1 MVVIAR
7 SASWCKLKSA
17 AAVAFSLT
25 SLLEREKISAT
36 MARQYVVLSAV
47 CLLLTMVAAAQMS
60 SPNPGIHSDPN
71 SRIGPMYS
79 GAGGVLIVSVRD
91 EKKASLDR
99 QAVVKLVDQN
109 RQKTTWQ
116 ATSENSDTTF
126 IDLTLGKYEVEV
138 SAFGYLPEHKLVD
151 VLSLDHS
158 NSTQI
163 ILKRDPDAIDFN
175 ASSAT
180 LPAKASKETKRAI
193 SSLSIGKLKDAQKHL
208 DAAYSIAPSSAY
220 LNFLMGYLSFEQQ
233 NLQGAQTYLE
243 KAITLDPHN
252 AQALTLLGRVYLQ
265 EAENAKAQ
273 GVLQRAVATDA
284 ENWMAHNLLADA
296 YLRQNDYSN
305 ALTQADL
312 AIQGGKAGSIAA
324 QIIRGEALA
333 AMGRDQEAIQAFNT
347 YLENAPDSPTAAQV
361 RDRIADVEH
370 RGSEPQTATKATAK
384 NDLLLASAQPT
395 LSLKAWA
402 PPDVDTAKPPVAA
415 GVSCPYQEI
424 IDKSG
429 QSMKQFVED
438 VARISAIEDL
448 LHERLDDSGN
458 PTTKEDLKFDYVATI
473 SERQPGI
480 LLVDEFRNQR
490 YGVTDLPDQIL
501 TNGFPSLALVFHP
514 DMRDNFDISCEGL
527 GQLHGQAT
535 WLLHFQ
541 QRKDRP
547 DTLQTYKIGNKFYPV
562 ALKGRAWITADKFQI
577 IRIETQLVHS
587 MPEIQLLAEH
597 QITEYAPVAFPKKNV
612 ELWLPKSAEVY
623 LELRKHYYYRRHS
636 FDHFMLFSVDS
647 VDKVREAKG
656 NPGPGS
662 FSPKKKRKHFWS

>member
-1 MVVIAR
+1 LHNP
-7 SASWCKLKSA
+7 SASWCKLKCA
-17 AAVAFSLT
+17 ADAAFSLT
-25 SLLEREKISAT
+25 CLLDREKISAT
-36 MARQYVVLSAV
+36 MACRYVVLSAF
-47 CLLLTMVAAAQMS
+47 CNLLTIVAAAQMS
-60 SPNPGIHSDPN
+60 SPNPVIRSDPN
-71 SRIGPMYS
+71 SRIAPMYNA
-79 GAGGVLIVSVRD
+79 AGGVLIVSVRD
-91 EKKASLDR
+91 EKKAILDR

-126 IDLTLGKYEVEV
+126 LDLTLGKYDVEV
-138 SAFGYLPEHKLVD
+138 SAFGYLPEHNVID
-151 VLSLDHS
+151 VLTLDHS
-158 NSTQI
+158 TSIQI
-163 ILKRDPDAIDFN
+163 ILKRDPNAIDFN
-175 ASSAT
+175 VSSET
-180 LPAKASKETKRAI
+180 LPAKALKERKRAI
-193 SSLSIGKLKDAQKHL
+193 SSLSVGKLKDAQKHL
-208 DAAYSIAPSSAY
+208 DAAYSVAPSSAS
-220 LNFLMGYLSFEQQ
+220 LNFLMGYLSVEQQ
-233 NLQGAQTYLE
+233 NLEGAQTYLE
-243 KAITLDPHN
+243 KAITFDPHN

-265 EAENAKAQ
+265 EAQNSKAQ
-273 GVLQRAVATDA
+273 AVLQRAVATDA
-284 ENWMAHNLLADA
+284 ENSMAHHLLADA

-312 AIQGGKAGSIAA
+312 AVEGGKAGSIAA

-333 AMGRDQEAIQAFNT
+333 GMRRDPEAIQAFNT
-347 YLENAPDSPTAAQV
+347 YLQNAPDSPTAAQV
-361 RDRIADVEH
+361 RDLIADVEH
-370 RGSEPQTATKATAK
+370 HASEAQREAKATAK

-402 PPDVDTAKPPVAA
+402 PPDIDTAKPPVAT

-429 QSMKQFVED
+429 EGMKQFVED

-448 LHERLDDSGN
+448 LHERLDDTGN

-473 SERQPGI
+473 SERPPGI

-490 YGVTDLPDQIL
+490 YGVTDLPDRIL
-501 TNGFPSLALVFHP
+501 TTGFPSIALVFHP

-527 GQLHGQAT
+527 GQLRGQAT

-547 DTLQTYKIGNKFYPV
+547 ETLQTYKVGNKFYPV

-577 IRIETQLVHS
+577 VRIETQLVHA
-587 MPEIQLLAEH
+587 MPEVQLLAEH

-623 LELRKHYYYRRHS
+623 LELGKHYYYRRHS

-656 NPGPGS
+656 NQGPGS
-662 FSPKKKRKHFWS
+662 FSPKKRKHFWS